1 MTTAAG
7 FVVVFQRFER
17 RNSVGILQRDCGPR
31 HFMKGEVARI
41 EVILADE
48 AYAKGRAFL
57 GGIDTFLEL
66 AQELTGFADELRRA
80 YYGAFNASVRE

>member
-17 RNSVGILQRDCGPR
+17 RNSIGILQRGCGPR

-48 AYAKGRAFL
+48 AFAKGRAFL
-57 GGIDTFLEL
+57 GIDTFLEL

-80 YYGAFNASVRE
+80 YHGAFNALVRE